1 VEGGSRERLAR
12 RTLEEK
18 RKGWLSCAKREACIR
33 RLCSTVVYDYLL
45 TAVSSVSPPSLCQRY
60 QPTVASIYVRGSLYG
75 ALFIWPSPGC
85 LRNHPGSLRRGAKAR
100 YLRRELRSHN
110 SGRQTGKSPRS
121 LRSRPRLDPDFPQAS
136 GPASTFLAIS
146 LERFKD
152 KVLLCLSP
160 PSPPPAL
167 PPTAVSVVHDFGAR
181 GGSEG
186 DGEGEGGGP
195 RLGRNFFYPRHPS
208 PGRARRRRTAVV
220 DPRSFSLLRLSR
232 LPGRTK

>member
-160 PSPPPAL
+160 PLPAPRPPPHRRFRR
-167 PPTAVSVVHDFGAR
+167 PRFRGEGRER
-181 GGSEG
+181 GGWG
-186 DGEGEGGGP
+186 GGEGGP

-220 DPRSFSLLRLSR
+220 DPRSFSLLRLFR